1 MGEDAAVGLGQIL
14 RVDHGKFFSGEMA
27 GAGVIVAGDHG
38 RASYDAALPTRMVV
52 QAIGFPS
59 IFYNVSLL

>member
-14 RVDHGKFFSGEMA
+14 RVITVNFLAVKWPEPESSL
-27 GAGVIVAGDHG
+27 
-38 RASYDAALPTRMVV
+38 RAIMVEPSYDAALPTRMVV